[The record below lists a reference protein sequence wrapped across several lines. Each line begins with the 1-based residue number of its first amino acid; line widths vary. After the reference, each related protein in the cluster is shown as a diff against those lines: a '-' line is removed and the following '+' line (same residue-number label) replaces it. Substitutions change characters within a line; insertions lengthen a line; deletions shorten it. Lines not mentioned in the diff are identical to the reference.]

1 MSVSESPWLT
11 LLKEKAE
18 EEYRFRLEL
27 FFNSLPVV
35 EASGAPDD
43 FTYLFGGAARVSE
56 LAESDQDDDEDDGY
70 DEWYTA
76 PVDDLNISSVSEK
89 FGRAGAARAPRGREF
104 VDPDQDDN
112 EALEHDDNEGAR
124 AARGRGREL
133 VDPDQDDNEAL
144 EHDDNDDA
152 TKYQVPLAVTR
163 AKFPDPCYEGK
174 KIKVEE
180 LDEADCQVD
189 FTSTLEAILS
199 FI

>member
-18 EEYRFRLEL
+18 EEHRFRLEL

-35 EASGAPDD
+35 EEKKSSGAPDD
-43 FTYLFGGAARVSE
+43 FTYLFGGAARVSQ

-133 VDPDQDDNEAL
+133 VDPDQDYNEAL
-144 EHDDNDDA
+144 EHDENDDA
-152 TKYQVPLAVTR
+152 T
-163 AKFPDPCYEGK
+163 KFPDPCYEGK

-199 FI
+199 LI

>member
-1 MSVSESPWLT
+1 MSESESPWLT
-11 LLKEKAE
+11 LLKEKAK
-18 EEYRFRLEL
+18 EEYRFRMEL
-27 FFNSLPVV
+27 FLNSLVV
-35 EASGAPDD
+35 TEEEKSSGAPDD
-43 FTYLFGGAARVSE
+43 LSPFITYRFGGAARVSQ

-144 EHDDNDDA
+144 EHDENHKA
-152 TKYQVPLAVTR
+152 YI
-163 AKFPDPCYEGK
+163 E
-174 KIKVEE
+174 
-180 LDEADCQVD
+180 
-189 FTSTLEAILS
+189 
-199 FI
+199 